1 MTEIPDLISSIQNSG
16 LDAECPK
23 CGITSALSSW
33 ILFDGLDQIP
43 TGAEQ
48 KKQEMESELQENW
61 DGLEKAKE
69 RIDISERSA
78 AAGGKGKIVE
88 GLIPVMKGFGYEMED
103 CRFLANP
110 IDYIIFEGA
119 SQGSVDHITFMDIKA
134 GKSADLDTHQRKI
147 RDAIKNND
155 VKFEVL

>member
-1 MTEIPDLISSIQNSG
+1 MTEISDLISSIQNSG
-16 LDAECPK
+16 LDAECPE
-23 CGITSALSSW
+23 CGETSALSSW
-33 ILFDGLDQIP
+33 TLFDGLKPFPAD
-43 TGAEQ
+43 AEQ
-48 KKQEMESELQENW
+48 KKKEMEAELKVYW
-61 DGLEKAKE
+61 DKLKEAKG
-69 RIDISERSA
+69 RIQISERSA

-119 SQGSVDHITFMDIKA
+119 SQGNVDHITFMDIKA

-147 RDAIKNND
+147 RDAINNNN

>member
-1 MTEIPDLISSIQNSG
+1 MADIPDLISSIQNSG

-23 CGITSALSSW
+23 CRITSALSSW

-61 DGLEKAKE
+61 DGLEKERE
-69 RIDISERSA
+69 RIGISERSA

-110 IDYIIFEGA
+110 IDYIIFEGVT
-119 SQGSVDHITFMDIKA
+119 QGSINHITFMDIKA
-134 GKSADLDTHQRKI
+134 GKSAGLDTHQRKI
-147 RDAIKNND
+147 CDAIKNND

>member
-1 MTEIPDLISSIQNSG
+1 MAEISDLISALQKSE
-16 LDAECPK
+16 LDAECPE
-23 CGITSALSSW
+23 CGETSALSSW
-33 ILFDGLDQIP
+33 TLFDGLKPFP
-43 TGAEQ
+43 TDAEQ
-48 KKQEMESELQENW
+48 KKQEMESELQEHC
-61 DGLEKAKE
+61 DALEKAKE

-88 GLIPVMKGFGYEMED
+88 GLIPEMKGFGYEMED

-119 SQGSVDHITFMDIKA
+119 SQGNVDHITFMDIKA
-134 GKSADLDTHQRKI
+134 GKSAGLDTHQRRI

>member
-1 MTEIPDLISSIQNSG
+1 MTVISDLISSLENSG
-16 LDAECPK
+16 LNAQCPECYE
-23 CGITSALSSW
+23 TSALSSW
-33 ILFDGLDQIP
+33 ILFDGLGQIP
-43 TGAEQ
+43 TEAEQ
-48 KKQEMESELQENW
+48 KQQEMETALQEGW
-61 DGLEKAKE
+61 DKLEKAKE

-119 SQGSVDHITFMDIKA
+119 TLGSINHITFMDIKA
-134 GKSADLDTHQRKI
+134 GKSAGLDTHQRKI
-147 RDAIKNND
+147 RDAIKDNH
-155 VKFEVL
+155 VKFKVL

>member
-1 MTEIPDLISSIQNSG
+1 MTEISDLISALQKSG
-16 LDAECPK
+16 LDAGCPR
-23 CGITSALSSW
+23 CGKTFALSLW
-33 ILFDGLDQIP
+33 TIFDGLKPFPAD
-43 TGAEQ
+43 AEQ
-48 KKQEMESELQENW
+48 KKQEMEIALQGDWNEL
-61 DGLEKAKE
+61 KE
-69 RIDISERSA
+69 SKKRIKISERSA

-119 SQGSVDHITFMDIKA
+119 SQGNVDHITFMYIKA

-155 VKFEVL
+155 VKFKVL

>member
-1 MTEIPDLISSIQNSG
+1 MSEISDLISSIQNSG
-16 LDAECPK
+16 LDAGCPK
-23 CGITSALSSW
+23 CGKTFALSSW
-33 ILFDGLDQIP
+33 TIFDGLKPFPAD
-43 TGAEQ
+43 AEQ
-48 KKQEMESELQENW
+48 KKQEMEAELQGGW
-61 DGLEKAKE
+61 DKLEAAKG
-69 RIDISERSA
+69 RIQISERSA
-78 AAGGKGKIVE
+78 AAGGKGKMVE

-119 SQGSVDHITFMDIKA
+119 SKGNVDHITFMDIKA

-147 RDAIKNND
+147 RDAINNNN

>member
-1 MTEIPDLISSIQNSG
+1 MTEISDLISSIQNSG
-16 LDAECPK
+16 LDAGCPRCRK
-23 CGITSALSSW
+23 TFALSSW
-33 ILFDGLDQIP
+33 TIFDGLKPFPAD
-43 TGAEQ
+43 AEQ
-48 KKQEMESELQENW
+48 KKQEMEAGLQGDW
-61 DGLEKAKE
+61 DKLKEAKE
-69 RIDISERSA
+69 RINISEVSA

-88 GLIPVMKGFGYEMED
+88 GLIPAMKGFGYEMED

-119 SQGSVDHITFMDIKA
+119 TQGSVNHITFMDIKA
-134 GKSADLDTHQRKI
+134 GKSAGLDTHQRKI

>member
-23 CGITSALSSW
+23 CRITSALSSW

>member
-1 MTEIPDLISSIQNSG
+1 MTEISDLISSIENSG
-16 LDAECPK
+16 LDAECPE
-23 CGITSALSSW
+23 CHETSALSLW
-33 ILFDGLDQIP
+33 ILFDGLGQLP
-43 TGAEQ
+43 TEAEQ
-48 KKQEMESELQENW
+48 QKQEMEAALQKNWAELEEAQ
-61 DGLEKAKE
+61 G

-88 GLIPVMKGFGYEMED
+88 GLIPAMKGFGYEMED

-119 SQGSVDHITFMDIKA
+119 TQGNVNHITFMDIKA
-134 GKSADLDTHQRKI
+134 GKSAGLDKHQRKI

>member
-1 MTEIPDLISSIQNSG
+1 MTVISDLISSIENSG
-16 LDAECPK
+16 LDAECRK
-23 CGITSALSSW
+23 CNKTSALSSW

-43 TGAEQ
+43 TEAEQ
-48 KKQEMESELQENW
+48 KKQEMESALQENW
-61 DGLEKAKE
+61 DELKKAKG
-69 RIDISERSA
+69 RIEISEVSA

-119 SQGSVDHITFMDIKA
+119 SQGNVDHITFMDIKA

>member
-1 MTEIPDLISSIQNSG
+1 MAEISDLISALQKSE
-16 LDAECPK
+16 LDAECPE
-23 CGITSALSSW
+23 CGETSALSSW
-33 ILFDGLDQIP
+33 TLFDGLKPFP
-43 TGAEQ
+43 TDAEQ
-48 KKQEMESELQENW
+48 KKQEMEAGLQGDW
-61 DGLEKAKE
+61 DKLKEAKE
-69 RIDISERSA
+69 RINISEVSA

-88 GLIPVMKGFGYEMED
+88 GLIPAMKGFGYEMED

-119 SQGSVDHITFMDIKA
+119 TQGSVNHITFMDIKA
-134 GKSADLDTHQRKI
+134 GKSAGLDKHQRKI

>member
-33 ILFDGLDQIP
+33 ILFDGLDQVP
-43 TGAEQ
+43 TEAEQ
-48 KKQEMESELQENW
+48 KKQEMESELQENC

-110 IDYIIFEGA
+110 IDYIIFEGM

>member
-1 MTEIPDLISSIQNSG
+1 M
-16 LDAECPK
+16 
-23 CGITSALSSW
+23 
-33 ILFDGLDQIP
+33 FDGLKSSPID
-43 TGAEQ
+43 AEQ
-48 KKQEMESELQENW
+48 KKQELEEALQT
-61 DGLEKAKE
+61 DLDKLKKAKG
-69 RIDISERSA
+69 RIEISEVSA

-103 CRFLANP
+103 CRFLANQ

-147 RDAIKNND
+147 RDAINNNN

>member
-1 MTEIPDLISSIQNSG
+1 MTEISDLISSIENSG

-23 CGITSALSSW
+23 CHETSALSSW

-88 GLIPVMKGFGYEMED
+88 GLIPAMKGFGYEMGD

-119 SQGSVDHITFMDIKA
+119 TQGSINHITFMDIKA
-134 GKSADLDTHQRKI
+134 GKSAGLDTHQRKI

>member
-16 LDAECPK
+16 LDAECSK

-43 TGAEQ
+43 TEVEQ
-48 KKQEMESELQENW
+48 KKQEIESELQENW
-61 DGLEKAKE
+61 DELKKAKE

-110 IDYIIFEGA
+110 IDYIIFEGM